1 MARLQQ
7 EKQAAVTTGRAGSSG
22 IPCAMVLRLIRAA
35 LLGDHRLVA
44 TVTRKTR
51 EHLREL
57 SACFG
62 APEPHDFAVRF
73 KLRASTH
80 SRSVHRIPP
89 PTSVTTAKRPS
100 CGGGTV
106 RTIH

>member
-1 MARLQQ
+1 MPGDDLTHGPPATK
-7 EKQAAVTTGRAGSSG
+7 KQAAVTTGRAGSTG
-22 IPCAMVLRLIRAA
+22 IPCAMVLRVIRA

-51 EHLREL
+51 EHLRGL

-73 KLRASTH
+73 SCVRQRTAKASTA
-80 SRSVHRIPP
+80 SRFQ
-89 PTSVTTAKRPS
+89 RP
-100 CGGGTV
+100 
-106 RTIH
+106 